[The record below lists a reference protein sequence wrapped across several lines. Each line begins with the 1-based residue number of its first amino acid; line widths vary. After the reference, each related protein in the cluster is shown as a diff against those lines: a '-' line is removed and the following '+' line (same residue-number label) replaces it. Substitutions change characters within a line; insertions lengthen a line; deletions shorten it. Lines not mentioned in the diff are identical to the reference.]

1 MGGLRIYHPARCMYL
16 NQTNTPCLKKLYADG
31 FEFRFQGGPPG
42 WEVIGIPPTVES
54 IVLIALDGRSIVA
67 ESHEEIKKVSWQPLS

>member
-1 MGGLRIYHPARCMYL
+1 MYL
-16 NQTNTPCLKKLYADG
+16 NPTNNPCLTKLDADG

-54 IVLIALDGRSIVA
+54 IVLIAPDGRSVVA
-67 ESHEEIKKVSWQPLS
+67 ESHEEIKKVSLPPLP

>member
-1 MGGLRIYHPARCMYL
+1 MALNSASREAPWLGGNWDTSI
-16 NQTNTPCLKKLYADG
+16 
-31 FEFRFQGGPPG
+31 
-42 WEVIGIPPTVES
+42 ES